1 VVGMLAYVV
10 RRVLLTIPMLLGI
23 TFVTFVIINA
33 QGNPVADL
41 QRNPRFRPADIERI
55 RENLGLNEPLTV
67 RYVKWLSNLARGD
80 LGISLSNATPVRDR
94 IFDVLP
100 NTILLTGVALLVS
113 LLLSIPLGIYSA
125 IKRGSWFDNTVT
137 VLSVA
142 AFAMPTFWL
151 ALLLILVFASQF
163 RTWGLPSLPV
173 SGMVNVR
180 GGGDLLDR
188 VRHLILPVV
197 ALSIGDLAGW
207 TRYIRSQMLEVIRQD
222 FVRTAQA
229 KGLHG
234 NAIIFGH
241 AFRNALLPLV
251 TLIGLSLPGLV
262 GGAFIVETVFAW
274 PGLGRLTVEAAR
286 KSDYTLI
293 LGTVLMFS
301 VLTLLANLLADLA
314 YAALDP
320 RIRYG

>member
-1 VVGMLAYVV
+1 MLAFIV
-10 RRVLLTIPMLLGI
+10 RRLLLAIPMLLGI
-23 TFVTFVIINA
+23 TFLTFVIINA

-67 RYVKWLSNLARGD
+67 RYVKWVSNLLRGD

-94 IFDVLP
+94 ILGVLP
-100 NTILLTGVALLVS
+100 NTLVLTGVS
-113 LLLSIPLGIYSA
+113 LLASLLFSIPLGVFSA
-125 IKRGSWFDNTVT
+125 AKRGSWFDNSVT

-142 AFAMPTFWL
+142 AFAMPIFWL

-163 RTWGLPSLPV
+163 RAWGLPSLPV
-173 SGMVNVR
+173 SGMYDVR
-180 GGGDLLDR
+180 GGGGFLDR
-188 VRHLILPVV
+188 AEHLILPVV
-197 ALSIGDLAGW
+197 ALSLGDLAVW

-222 FVRTAQA
+222 FVRTARA
-229 KGLHG
+229 KGVSE
-234 NAIIFGH
+234 NSVIFDH
-241 AFRNALLPLV
+241 AFRNALLPLI
-251 TLIGLSLPGLV
+251 TLVGLSLPGLV

-293 LGTVLMFS
+293 LGTVLMVS
-301 VLTLLANLLADLA
+301 VLTLLANLLADVA

>member
-1 VVGMLAYVV
+1 MLTFIV
-10 RRVLLTIPMLLGI
+10 RRLLLAIPMLLGI
-23 TFVTFVIINA
+23 TFLTFVIINA

-67 RYVKWLSNLARGD
+67 RYVKWVSNLLRGD

-94 IFDVLP
+94 ILGVLP
-100 NTILLTGVALLVS
+100 NTLVLTGVSLLAS
-113 LLLSIPLGIYSA
+113 LLLSIPLGVFSA
-125 IKRGSWFDNTVT
+125 AKRGSWFDNSVT

-142 AFAMPTFWL
+142 AFAMPIFWL

-163 RTWGLPSLPV
+163 RAWGLPSLPV
-173 SGMVNVR
+173 SGMYDVR
-180 GGGDLLDR
+180 GGGGFLDR
-188 VRHLILPVV
+188 VEHLILPVV
-197 ALSIGDLAGW
+197 ALSIGDLAVW

-222 FVRTAQA
+222 FVRTARA
-229 KGLHG
+229 KGVSE
-234 NAIIFGH
+234 NSVIFDH
-241 AFRNALLPLV
+241 AFRNALLPLI
-251 TLIGLSLPGLV
+251 TLVGLSLPGLV

-293 LGTVLMFS
+293 LGTVLMVS
-301 VLTLLANLLADLA
+301 VLTLLANLLADVA

>member
-1 VVGMLAYVV
+1 MTAYII
-10 RRVLLTIPMLLGI
+10 RRLLITIPMLFGI
-23 TFVTFVIINA
+23 TFLTFVIINA

-67 RYVKWLSNLARGD
+67 RYAKWVGNLVRGD
-80 LGISLSNATPVRDR
+80 LGISLSNATPVKDR
-94 IFDVLP
+94 ILGVLP
-100 NTILLTGVALLVS
+100 NTLLLTGVSLLVS
-113 LLLSIPLGIYSA
+113 FLLSIPLGIYSA
-125 IKRGSWFDNTVT
+125 VKRGSWFDNTVT
-137 VLSVA
+137 IFSVA

-151 ALLLILVFASQF
+151 ALLLILLFATQF
-163 RTWGLPSLPV
+163 REWGLPSLPV
-173 SGMVNVR
+173 SGMYDRR
-180 GGGDLLDR
+180 GGGDFLDR

-229 KGLHG
+229 KGLEG
-234 NAIIFGH
+234 RAIVFGH
-241 AFRNALLPLV
+241 AFRNAVLPLV

-262 GGAFIVETVFAW
+262 SGAFIVETVFAW

-293 LGTVLMFS
+293 LGTVVMFS
-301 VLTLLANLLADLA
+301 ILTLLANLLADLA
-314 YAALDP
+314 YAVLDP
-320 RIRYG
+320 RIRYS

>member
-1 VVGMLAYVV
+1 MLAFIV
-10 RRVLLTIPMLLGI
+10 RRLLLAIPMLLGI
-23 TFVTFVIINA
+23 TFLTFVIINA

-55 RENLGLNEPLTV
+55 RDNLGLNEPLTV
-67 RYVKWLSNLARGD
+67 RYVKWVSNLLRGD

-94 IFDVLP
+94 ILGVLP
-100 NTILLTGVALLVS
+100 NTLVLTGVS
-113 LLLSIPLGIYSA
+113 LLASLVLSIPLGVFSA
-125 IKRGSWFDNTVT
+125 AKRGSWFDNTVT

-142 AFAMPTFWL
+142 AFAMPIFWL

-163 RTWGLPSLPV
+163 RQWGLPSLPV
-173 SGMVNVR
+173 SGMYDVR
-180 GGGDLLDR
+180 AGGGFLDR
-188 VRHLILPVV
+188 VEHLILPVV
-197 ALSIGDLAGW
+197 ALSLGDLAVW

-222 FVRTAQA
+222 YVRTARA
-229 KGLHG
+229 KGVSENG
-234 NAIIFGH
+234 IIFGH
-241 AFRNALLPLV
+241 AFRNALLPLI
-251 TLIGLSLPGLV
+251 TLVGLSLPGLV

-293 LGTVLMFS
+293 LGTVLMVS
-301 VLTLLANLLADLA
+301 VLTLLANLLADVA
-314 YAALDP
+314 YAVLDP

>member
-1 VVGMLAYVV
+1 MTAFIF
-10 RRVLLTIPMLLGI
+10 RRLLITIPMLLGI
-23 TFVTFVIINA
+23 TFLTFAIVNL

-55 RENLGLNEPLTV
+55 RENMGLNEPVHV
-67 RYVKWLSNLARGD
+67 RYLKWLGNLARGD
-80 LGISLSNATPVRDR
+80 LGISLSNATPVKDR

-100 NTILLTGVALLVS
+100 NTVLLTGISIVFS

-125 IKRGSWFDNTVT
+125 TKRGSFFDNTVT

-142 AFAMPTFWL
+142 VFAMPIFWL
-151 ALLLILVFASQF
+151 ALLLILLFASQF
-163 RTWGLPSLPV
+163 REWGLPSLPV
-173 SGMVNVR
+173 SGMYDMR
-180 GGGDLLDR
+180 GGGGFLDR
-188 VRHLILPVV
+188 VEHLILPVV

-222 FVRTAQA
+222 YVRTAQA
-229 KGLHG
+229 KGL
-234 NAIIFGH
+234 AARSIVYGH

-251 TLIGLSLPGLV
+251 TLIGLSLPGIV

-301 VLTLLANLLADLA
+301 VLTLIANLLADIA
-314 YAALDP
+314 YAVLDP

>member
-1 VVGMLAYVV
+1 MTAYII
-10 RRVLLTIPMLLGI
+10 RRLLITIPMLFGI
-23 TFVTFVIINA
+23 TFLTFVIVNA

-67 RYVKWLSNLARGD
+67 RYAKWASNLVRGD

-94 IFDVLP
+94 ILGVLP
-100 NTILLTGVALLVS
+100 NTLLLTGVSLLVS

-125 IKRGSWFDNTVT
+125 TKRGSWFDHGVT
-137 VLSVA
+137 LFSVA

-151 ALLLILVFASQF
+151 ALLLILLFSSQF
-163 RTWGLPSLPV
+163 REWGLPALPV
-173 SGMVNVR
+173 SGMFDRR
-180 GGGDLLDR
+180 GGGGFLDR
-188 VRHLILPVV
+188 VEHLILPVI

-229 KGLHG
+229 KGLQDR
-234 NAIIFGH
+234 AIVFGH
-241 AFRNALLPLV
+241 AFRNAVLPLV

-262 GGAFIVETVFAW
+262 SGAFIVETVFAW

-301 VLTLLANLLADLA
+301 VLTLLANLIADLA
-314 YAALDP
+314 YAVLDP

>member
-1 VVGMLAYVV
+1 MTAFIIQRLLLA
-10 RRVLLTIPMLLGI
+10 IPMLFGI
-23 TFVTFVIINA
+23 TFLTFVIINA

-55 RENLGLNEPLTV
+55 RENLGLNEPVSV
-67 RYVKWLSNLARGD
+67 RYVKWVSNLARGD

-100 NTILLTGVALLVS
+100 NTVLLTGVALLVS
-113 LLLSIPLGIYSA
+113 LLLSIPLGVYSA
-125 IKRGSWFDNTVT
+125 TKRGSWFDNSVT

-142 AFAMPTFWL
+142 AFAMPSFWL

-163 RTWGLPSLPV
+163 RALGWPSLPV
-173 SGMVNVR
+173 SGMVDVR
-180 GGGDLLDR
+180 GGGGFLDR
-188 VRHLILPVV
+188 LEHLILPVV

-207 TRYIRSQMLEVIRQD
+207 TRYIRSQMLEVIQQD
-222 FVRTAQA
+222 FVRTARA
-229 KGLHG
+229 KGLNG
-234 NAIIFGH
+234 NAVIYGH
-241 AFRNALLPLV
+241 ALRNALLPLV
-251 TLIGLSLPGLV
+251 TLVSLSLPGLV

-293 LGTVLMFS
+293 LGTVLMVS
-301 VLTLLANLLADLA
+301 VLTLLANLLADIV
-314 YAALDP
+314 YAVLDP

>member
-1 VVGMLAYVV
+1 MTAYVI
-10 RRVLLTIPMLLGI
+10 RRLLITIPMLFGI
-23 TFVTFVIINA
+23 TFLTFVIINA

-67 RYVKWLSNLARGD
+67 RYAKWVSNLVRGD
-80 LGISLSNATPVRDR
+80 LGISLSNATPVKDR
-94 IFDVLP
+94 ILGVLP
-100 NTILLTGVALLVS
+100 NTLLLTGVSLLVS
-113 LLLSIPLGIYSA
+113 FLLSIPLGIYSA
-125 IKRGSWFDNTVT
+125 VKRGSWFDNTVT
-137 VLSVA
+137 IFSVA

-151 ALLLILVFASQF
+151 ALLLILVFATQF
-163 RTWGLPSLPV
+163 REWGLPSLPV
-173 SGMVNVR
+173 SGMYDRR

-188 VRHLILPVV
+188 VQHLILPVV

-229 KGLHG
+229 KGLEG
-234 NAIIFGH
+234 RAIVFGH
-241 AFRNALLPLV
+241 AFRNAVLPLV

-262 GGAFIVETVFAW
+262 SGAFIVETVFAW

-301 VLTLLANLLADLA
+301 ILTLLANLLADLA
-314 YAALDP
+314 YAVLDP

>member
-1 VVGMLAYVV
+1 MTAYII
-10 RRVLLTIPMLLGI
+10 RRLLITIPMLFGI
-23 TFVTFVIINA
+23 TFVTFVIVNA

-55 RENLGLNEPLTV
+55 RENMGLNEPLPV
-67 RYVKWLSNLARGD
+67 RYVTWVGNLGRGD

-94 IFDVLP
+94 ILGVLP
-100 NTILLTGVALLVS
+100 NTVILTGVSLLVS
-113 LLLSIPLGIYSA
+113 LLLSIPLGIFA
-125 IKRGSWFDNTVT
+125 ATKRGSWFDNTVT

-151 ALLLILVFASQF
+151 ALLLILLFATQF
-163 RTWGLPSLPV
+163 REWGLPSLPV
-173 SGMVNVR
+173 SGMYDAR
-180 GGGDLLDR
+180 GGGGFLDR
-188 VRHLILPVV
+188 LEHLILPVV
-197 ALSIGDLAGW
+197 ALTIGDLAGW

-222 FVRTAQA
+222 YVRTAQA
-229 KGLHG
+229 KGLSQR
-234 NAIIFGH
+234 AVVFGH
-241 AFRNALLPLV
+241 AFRNAVLPLV
-251 TLIGLSLPGLV
+251 TLIGLSLPTIV
-262 GGAFIVETVFAW
+262 SGAFIVETVFAW

-301 VLTLLANLLADLA
+301 VLTLLANLLSDIA
-314 YAALDP
+314 YAVLDP

>member
-1 VVGMLAYVV
+1 MSRLA
-10 RRVLLTIPMLLGI
+10 
-23 TFVTFVIINA
+23 
-33 QGNPVADL
+33 
-41 QRNPRFRPADIERI
+41 
-55 RENLGLNEPLTV
+55 V
-67 RYVKWLSNLARGD
+67 RYFKWVSNLARGD

-94 IFDVLP
+94 IAGVLP
-100 NTILLTGVALLVS
+100 NTLLLTGAALLVS
-113 LLLSIPLGIYSA
+113 FALSIPLGIYSA
-125 IKRGSWFDNTVT
+125 VKRGSWFDNSVT

-142 AFAMPTFWL
+142 AFAMPSFWL
-151 ALLLILVFASQF
+151 ALLLILLFASQF
-163 RTWGLPSLPV
+163 REWGLPALPV
-173 SGMVNVR
+173 SGMYNVR
-180 GGGDLLDR
+180 GGGGFVDR
-188 VRHLILPVV
+188 VQHLILPVV
-197 ALSIGDLAGW
+197 ALSIGDLAVW

-222 FVRTAQA
+222 YVRTAEA

-234 NAIIFGH
+234 NAIVYGH

-251 TLIGLSLPGLV
+251 TLVGLSLPGLV
-262 GGAFIVETVFAW
+262 GGAFIIETVFAW

-301 VLTLLANLLADLA
+301 VLTLLANLLADIA

>member
-1 VVGMLAYVV
+1 MLTFIV
-10 RRVLLTIPMLLGI
+10 RRLLLAIPMLLGI
-23 TFVTFVIINA
+23 TFLTFVIINA

-67 RYVKWLSNLARGD
+67 RYVKWVSNLLRGD

-94 IFDVLP
+94 ILGVLP
-100 NTILLTGVALLVS
+100 NTLVLTGVS
-113 LLLSIPLGIYSA
+113 LLASLLFSIPLGVFSA
-125 IKRGSWFDNTVT
+125 AKRGSWFDNSVT

-142 AFAMPTFWL
+142 AFAMPIFWL

-163 RTWGLPSLPV
+163 RAWGLPSLPV
-173 SGMVNVR
+173 SGMYDVR
-180 GGGDLLDR
+180 GGGGFLDR
-188 VRHLILPVV
+188 AEHLILPVV
-197 ALSIGDLAGW
+197 ALSLGDLAVW

-222 FVRTAQA
+222 FVRTARA
-229 KGLHG
+229 KGVSE
-234 NAIIFGH
+234 NSVIFDH
-241 AFRNALLPLV
+241 AFRNALLPLI
-251 TLIGLSLPGLV
+251 TLVGLSLPGLV

-293 LGTVLMFS
+293 LGTVLMVS
-301 VLTLLANLLADLA
+301 VLTLLANLLADVA

>member
-1 VVGMLAYVV
+1 MLAFIV
-10 RRVLLTIPMLLGI
+10 RRLLLAIPMLLGI
-23 TFVTFVIINA
+23 TFLTFVIINA

-55 RENLGLNEPLTV
+55 RDNLGLNEPLTV
-67 RYVKWLSNLARGD
+67 RYVKWVSNLVRGD

-94 IFDVLP
+94 ILGVLP
-100 NTILLTGVALLVS
+100 NTLVLTGVS
-113 LLLSIPLGIYSA
+113 LLASLAFSIPLGVFSA
-125 IKRGSWFDNTVT
+125 AKRGSWFDNSVT
-137 VLSVA
+137 VLSVV
-142 AFAMPTFWL
+142 AFAMPIFWL

-163 RTWGLPSLPV
+163 RQWGLPSLPV
-173 SGMVNVR
+173 SGMYDVR
-180 GGGDLLDR
+180 GGGGFLDR
-188 VRHLILPVV
+188 VEHLILPVV
-197 ALSIGDLAGW
+197 ALSLGDLAVW

-222 FVRTAQA
+222 YVRTARA
-229 KGLHG
+229 KGVSENG
-234 NAIIFGH
+234 IIFGH
-241 AFRNALLPLV
+241 AFRNALLPLI
-251 TLIGLSLPGLV
+251 TLVGLSLPGLV

-293 LGTVLMFS
+293 LGTVLMVS
-301 VLTLLANLLADLA
+301 VLTLLANLLADVA

>member
-1 VVGMLAYVV
+1 MATFII

-23 TFVTFVIINA
+23 TFLTFMIVNA
-33 QGNPVADL
+33 QGNPVGDL
-41 QRNPRFRPADIERI
+41 KRNPRFRPADIERI
-55 RENLGLNEPLTV
+55 RENMGLNEPVPV
-67 RYVKWLSNLARGD
+67 RYAMWVGNLARGD
-80 LGISLSNATPVRDR
+80 LGISLSNATPVKDR
-94 IFDVLP
+94 IADVLP
-100 NTILLTGVALLVS
+100 NTLVLAGTSLLLS
-113 LLLSIPLGIYSA
+113 FLLSIPLGVSSA
-125 IKRGSWFDNTVT
+125 VRRGSLFDNAVT

-151 ALLLILVFASQF
+151 ALLLILLFSSQF
-163 RTWGLPSLPV
+163 RAWGLPALPV
-173 SGMVNVR
+173 SGMYDVR
-180 GGGDLLDR
+180 GGGGFVDR
-188 VRHLILPVV
+188 LEHLILPVV
-197 ALSIGDLAGW
+197 ALSIGDLASW

-222 FVRTAQA
+222 FVRTAEA

-234 NAIIFGH
+234 NAIVYGH

-251 TLIGLSLPGLV
+251 TLVSLSLPGIV

-301 VLTLLANLLADLA
+301 MLTLLANLLADIA
-314 YAALDP
+314 YATLDP

>member
-1 VVGMLAYVV
+1 MLAFIL
-10 RRVLLTIPMLLGI
+10 RRLLITIPMLFGI
-23 TFVTFVIINA
+23 TFLTFVIVNA

-41 QRNPRFRPADIERI
+41 ERNPRFRPADIERI
-55 RENLGLNEPLTV
+55 RENMGLNEPVPV
-67 RYVKWLSNLARGD
+67 RYAKWVSNLVRGD

-94 IFDVLP
+94 IVSVLP
-100 NTILLTGVALLVS
+100 NTVLLTGVSLVFS
-113 LLLSIPLGIYSA
+113 FLLSIPLGIYSA
-125 IKRGSWFDNTVT
+125 TKRGSWFDNTVT

-151 ALLLILVFASQF
+151 ALLLILLFSSQF
-163 RTWGLPSLPV
+163 REWGLPSLPV
-173 SGMVNVR
+173 SGMVDARR
-180 GGGDLLDR
+180 GGGFLDR
-188 VRHLILPVV
+188 VEHLILPVV

-222 FVRTAQA
+222 YVRTAHA

-234 NAIIFGH
+234 NAIIYGH

-251 TLIGLSLPGLV
+251 TLVSLSLPGIV

-301 VLTLLANLLADLA
+301 CLTLLANLLADIA
-314 YAALDP
+314 YATLDP

>member
-1 VVGMLAYVV
+1 MLAFIV
-10 RRVLLTIPMLLGI
+10 RRLLLAIPMLLGI
-23 TFVTFVIINA
+23 TFLTFVIINA

-55 RENLGLNEPLTV
+55 RDNLGLNEPLTV
-67 RYVKWLSNLARGD
+67 RYVKWVSNLLRGD

-94 IFDVLP
+94 ILGVLP
-100 NTILLTGVALLVS
+100 NTLVLTGVS
-113 LLLSIPLGIYSA
+113 LLASLVLSIPLGVFSA
-125 IKRGSWFDNTVT
+125 AKRGSWFDNTVT

-142 AFAMPTFWL
+142 AFAMPIFWL

-163 RTWGLPSLPV
+163 RQWGLPSLPV
-173 SGMVNVR
+173 SGMYDVR
-180 GGGDLLDR
+180 AGGGFLDR
-188 VRHLILPVV
+188 VEHLILPVV
-197 ALSIGDLAGW
+197 ALSLGDLAVW

-222 FVRTAQA
+222 YVRTARA
-229 KGLHG
+229 KGVG
-234 NAIIFGH
+234 ENGIIFGH
-241 AFRNALLPLV
+241 AFRNALLPLI
-251 TLIGLSLPGLV
+251 TLVGLSLPGLV

-293 LGTVLMFS
+293 LGTVLMVS
-301 VLTLLANLLADLA
+301 VLTLLANLLADVA
-314 YAALDP
+314 YAVLDP